1 MSWSGGPLDAALVLD
16 TTGELGTYVQA
27 LRRRLP
33 ELLPALERLAPRTRL
48 GVIAFKDHGCE
59 GQDEHYL
66 VRRLPLERDRGRLLA
81 FLGDPALAPG
91 AGGGGAEA
99 LECALRAARSLR
111 WRPSARRVVV
121 VVSDKPPH
129 GAGLDGLERCP
140 EGVDWREQV
149 EALAADE
156 VAIVALQVGQQ
167 LETARVFEWMAVR
180 TGGAHIPLGHPR
192 DLARTLVH
200 ALIGQAGV
208 LLAPAA

>member
-1 MSWSGGPLDAALVLD
+1 MSSLDAALILD
-16 TTGELGTYVQA
+16 TTGELGTHLQA

-33 ELLPALERLAPRTRL
+33 DLLPALSRLAPRTRL

-66 VRRLPLERDRGRLLA
+66 VRRLALQHDRSRLLE
-81 FLGDPALAPG
+81 FLGDPGLAPG

-111 WRPSARRVVV
+111 WRATARRVVV

-149 EALAADE
+149 QALARDG
-156 VAIVALQVGQQ
+156 VAIVAIQVGDQ
-167 LETARVFEWMAVR
+167 LETARVFEWMALE
-180 TGGAHIPLGHPR
+180 TGGAHLRSGHPR
-192 DLARTLVH
+192 ELARTVVRALVEAAG
-200 ALIGQAGV
+200 AL
-208 LLAPAA
+208 LLPAA